1 VLTIHAQVTIA
12 ARSLQHSR
20 GLPQSHSSAFWDGEM
35 NHKNSYF
42 RYFAALLMFGMNGIV
57 ASHIALTS
65 YEIVFTRT
73 LIGSLL
79 LIAFYA
85 LTRQAVHLLHNKKH
99 TLCLIISGIAM
110 GTSWMFLYEGYQ
122 RMGVSIASLAYYCG
136 PVIVMILSPILFREK
151 LTWPKMT
158 GFLAVL
164 VGMFCVNS
172 LALREVNTTVGLF
185 CGIMSAVMYAFM
197 VIFNKKAKSITGLEN
212 SMWQLLTSFLT
223 VAVFVG
229 VKQGFVIQIESGDWI
244 PILILGVFN
253 TGIGCYFYFSAIGSL
268 PVQTV
273 AICGYLEPLSAVV
286 FSMLFLRESMT
297 IVQVIGAILILGGA
311 VFGELFRSQRANFHS
326 LSDSQLASKK
336 PLV

>member
-1 VLTIHAQVTIA
+1 
-12 ARSLQHSR
+12 
-20 GLPQSHSSAFWDGEM
+20 M
-35 NHKNSYF
+35 NYKNSYF
-42 RYFAALLMFGMNGIV
+42 RYFAALLMFGLNGIV
-57 ASHIALTS
+57 ASYIALTS

-79 LIAFYA
+79 LIAIYA
-85 LTRQAVHLLHNKKH
+85 LTRQTVHLLNNKKH

-110 GTSWMFLYEGYQ
+110 GTSWMFLYEAYQ
-122 RMGVSIASLAYYCG
+122 RIGVSIASLAYYCG

-151 LTWPKMT
+151 LTWPKMA

-164 VGMFCVNS
+164 VGMFGVNS

-229 VKQGFVIQIESGDWI
+229 VKQGFVIHIESGDWI

-253 TGIGCYFYFSAIGSL
+253 TGIGCYFYFSSIGCL
-268 PVQTV
+268 PIQTV
-273 AICGYLEPLSAVV
+273 AICGYLEPLSAVI
-286 FSMLFLRESMT
+286 FSVLFLQESMT
-297 IVQVIGAILILGGA
+297 IVQVMGAMLILGGA
-311 VFGELFRSQRANFHS
+311 AFGELFRSQSTNFHS
-326 LSDSQLASKK
+326 LLDSQLVSEKTACMSMTGRFIVCVKSKK
-336 PLV
+336 

>member
-1 VLTIHAQVTIA
+1 
-12 ARSLQHSR
+12 
-20 GLPQSHSSAFWDGEM
+20 M
-35 NHKNSYF
+35 NVKESYF

-57 ASHIALTS
+57 ASYISLSS

-79 LIAFYA
+79 LIAIYA
-85 LTRQAVHLLHNKKH
+85 LTRQKVHLLQNKKH

-110 GTSWMFLYEGYQ
+110 GTSWMFLYEAYQ
-122 RMGVSIASLAYYCG
+122 RIGVSMASLAYYCG
-136 PVIVMILSPILFREK
+136 PVIVMILAPILFREK
-151 LTWPKMT
+151 LTWAKVV

-164 VGMFCVNS
+164 VGMFCVNAQ
-172 LALREVNTTVGLF
+172 ALSEVKTTLGLF

-229 VKQGFVIQIESGDWI
+229 FKQGFVIHIESGNWI

-253 TGIGCYFYFSAIGSL
+253 TGIGCYFYFSAIGDL

-286 FSMLFLRESMT
+286 FSVFFLRESMT
-297 IVQVIGAILILGGA
+297 IIQVIGAVLILGGA
-311 VFGELFRSQRANFHS
+311 AFGELFHSHSNNVSAIVRFSRSI
-326 LSDSQLASKK
+326 
-336 PLV
+336 